1 MASKKTDTVAHNK
14 IRIIV
19 KAFEHKVVD
28 EAVTKIVATAK
39 DSGAVVVGP
48 VPLPTKIEKITLNRS
63 TFVNKNA
70 REQFEIRRHKRLID
84 VMDPTPKTL
93 ELLQGIN
100 IPAGV
105 GVEIKVM

>member
-1 MASKKTDTVAHNK
+1 MTAKKTEKSTNK

-19 KAFEHKVVD
+19 KAFEHKLVD
-28 EAVTKIVATAK
+28 EAVTKIVSTAK
-39 DSGAVVVGP
+39 DSGAIVVGP

-84 VMDPTPKTL
+84 VMDPTAKTL

>member
-1 MASKKTDTVAHNK
+1 MATKKTAAAAHK

-19 KAFEHKVVD
+19 KAFEHKLID
-28 EAVTKIVATAK
+28 EAVTKIVTTAK
-39 DSGAVVVGP
+39 DSGDIVVGP
-48 VPLPTKIEKITLNRS
+48 VPLPTKVEKITLNRS

-84 VMDPTPKTL
+84 VMEPTPKTM
-93 ELLQGIN
+93 ELLQGLN

-105 GVEIKVM
+105 GVELKVA